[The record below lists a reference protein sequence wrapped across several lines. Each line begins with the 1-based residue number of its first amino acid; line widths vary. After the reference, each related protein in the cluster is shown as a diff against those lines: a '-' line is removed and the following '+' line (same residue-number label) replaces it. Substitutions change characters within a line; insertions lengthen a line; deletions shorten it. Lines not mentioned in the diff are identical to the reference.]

1 MTGKRELELYFHIPF
16 CVRKCLY
23 CDFLSAPADG
33 RTKARYMDSLE
44 RETRER
50 AGDYR
55 GYRVVSVFVGGGTPS
70 TVSGER
76 LCGLLETVQSGFELA
91 EDAEITVE
99 VNPGTVDEKML
110 RSYRQAG
117 VNRLSIG
124 LQSADNRELA
134 ALGRIH
140 TYGQFLGTYHMAG
153 KCGFSN
159 ISVDLMSALPGQ
171 TLSDYLGTLEKVL
184 SLEPAPA
191 HISAYSL
198 IVEEGTSFYEMA
210 QRGEL
215 DLPDEECD
223 RMMYEKTG
231 ELLEKAG
238 YRRYEISN
246 YARPGY
252 ECRHNCG
259 YWRRREY
266 LGLGIGA
273 ASLIG
278 NCRFRNGDSLEA
290 YLENPLEV
298 REEVRELSPKEQ
310 MEEFMFL
317 GLRMTEGVSVPEFEV
332 TFGKRMEEV
341 YGAVIERNIRDGL
354 LEYRDRVPSEEPAGE
369 SAGACGQGEIH
380 GDPEEDG
387 KTKMY
392 EKTETYG
399 QAAFHTAEGMGD
411 RRLAL
416 TEKGLDVSNMVMAQ
430 FLL

>member
-1 MTGKRELELYFHIPF
+1 MTNKRELELYFHIPF

-23 CDFLSAPADG
+23 CDFLSAPADEG
-33 RTKARYMDSLE
+33 TKERYMEALI

-70 TVSGER
+70 TVPPKLLSE
-76 LCGLLETVQSGFELA
+76 LLETVRAGFELA

-99 VNPGTVDEKML
+99 VNPGTVDGQML
-110 RSYRQAG
+110 RRYRQAG

-124 LQSADNRELA
+124 LQSADRRELA
-134 ALGRIH
+134 VLGRIH
-140 TYGQFLGTYHMAG
+140 TYGQFLGTYHTAR

-159 ISVDLMSALPGQ
+159 INVDLMSALPGQ
-171 TLSDYLGTLEKVL
+171 TPEGWLDTLEKVL
-184 SLEPAPA
+184 ALEPPPE

-198 IVEEGTSFYEMA
+198 IVEEGTPFYEME
-210 QRGEL
+210 QQGL
-215 DLPDEECD
+215 LQLPDEECD
-223 RMMYEKTG
+223 RLMYEKTG
-231 ELLEKAG
+231 ELLERAG

-252 ECRHNCG
+252 ECCHNCG

-290 YLENPLEV
+290 YMDNPLGV
-298 REEVRELSPKEQ
+298 REEQQELTRQEQ

-317 GLRMTEGVSVPEFEV
+317 GLRMTEGISVSEFQEI
-332 TFGKRMEEV
+332 FGEDIEKV
-341 YGAVIERNIRDGL
+341 YGAVIEKNLAAGL
-354 LEYRDRVPSEEPAGE
+354 LEYREDTSMGE
-369 SAGACGQGEIH
+369 STQRR
-380 GDPEEDG
+380 
-387 KTKMY
+387 
-392 EKTETYG
+392 TE
-399 QAAFHTAEGMGD
+399 MCK
-411 RRLAL
+411 RRVAL
-416 TEKGLDVSNMVMAQ
+416 TKRGLDVSNTVMAQ
-430 FLL
+430 FLF

>member
-33 RTKARYMDSLE
+33 RTKARYMEALI
-44 RETRER
+44 RETEER

-55 GYRVVSVFVGGGTPS
+55 DYRVVSVFVGGGTPS
-70 TVSGER
+70 IVSPEQ
-76 LCGLLETVQSGFELA
+76 LCRLLETARSGFELA

-110 RSYRQAG
+110 RCYRRAG

-140 TYGQFLGTYHMAG
+140 TYGQFLGTYHTAR

-159 ISVDLMSALPGQ
+159 INVDLMSALPGQ
-171 TLSDYLGTLEKVL
+171 TLSDYLATLEKVL
-184 SLEPAPA
+184 ALAPE

-198 IVEEGTSFYEMA
+198 IVEEGTPFYEMEQKGSLA
-210 QRGEL
+210 
-215 DLPDEECD
+215 LPDEECD
-223 RMMYEKTG
+223 RLMYEKTG

-238 YRRYEISN
+238 YHRYEISN
-246 YARPGY
+246 YARPGH
-252 ECRHNCG
+252 ECHHNCG
-259 YWRRREY
+259 YWRRRDY
-266 LGLGIGA
+266 LGLGTGA

-278 NCRFRNGDSLEA
+278 NRRFRNGDSLEA
-290 YLENPLEV
+290 YLADPLRV
-298 REEVRELSPKEQ
+298 REEVQELSLEEQ

-317 GLRMTEGVSVPEFEV
+317 GLRMTEGVSVLEFE
-332 TFGKRMEEV
+332 TAFGKRMEEV
-341 YGAVIERNIRDGL
+341 YGTVIEKNIRDGL

-369 SAGACGQGEIH
+369 GAEVCGQGGRH
-380 GDPEEDG
+380 GDPEADG
-387 KTKMY
+387 KTEM
-392 EKTETYG
+392 YG
-399 QAAFHTAEGMGD
+399 QAAFHAAEGTGGRCLVLT
-411 RRLAL
+411 RR
-416 TEKGLDVSNMVMAQ
+416 GLDVSNMVMAQ

>member
-33 RTKARYMDSLE
+33 RTKAQYMECLN

-55 GYRVVSVFVGGGTPS
+55 DYRVVSVFVGGGTPS
-70 TVSGER
+70 TVSPEQ
-76 LCGLLETVQSGFELA
+76 LCGLLETVRADFELA

-99 VNPGTVDEKML
+99 VNPGTVDEKTL
-110 RSYRQAG
+110 RCYRQAG

-140 TYGQFLGTYHMAG
+140 TYGQFLGTYHTAR

-159 ISVDLMSALPGQ
+159 INVDLMSSLPGQ
-171 TLSDYLGTLEKVL
+171 TLSGYLGTLGKVL
-184 SLEPAPA
+184 ALNPAPE

-198 IVEEGTSFYEMA
+198 IIEEGTPFYEMDRKGA
-210 QRGEL
+210 LE
-215 DLPDEECD
+215 LPDEECD
-223 RMMYEKTG
+223 RLMYEKTG

-246 YARPGY
+246 YARPGC

-278 NCRFRNGDSLEA
+278 NCRFRNGDSLTA
-290 YLENPLEV
+290 YLDDPLGI
-298 REEVRELSPKEQ
+298 REEMQELSAEEQ

-317 GLRMTEGVSVPEFEV
+317 GLRMTEGVSAAGFEAV
-332 TFGKRMEEV
+332 FGKRMEEV

-354 LEYRDRVPSEEPAGE
+354 LEYRSRASSGEPVQGWE
-369 SAGACGQGEIH
+369 GACGKGGVH
-380 GDPEEDG
+380 GNPEASG
-387 KTKMY
+387 KTEMY
-392 EKTETYG
+392 DQAGFHAVEETE
-399 QAAFHTAEGMGD
+399 D
-411 RRLAL
+411 RYLAL
-416 TEKGLDVSNMVMAQ
+416 TKRGLDVSNMVMAQ
-430 FLL
+430 FLF